1 MDLSLVK
8 VLSDVRNI
16 IESELNR
23 VSLFKSK
30 EKLYPEYLPN
40 SLPHRENELK
50 TLANIFKPML
60 LTPGTISHKALVVG
74 GIGTG
79 KTVTAR
85 IFGKEFTQIA
95 KKRGLNVN
103 YVHVNCHR
111 DRTLFEVVNEIVRQ
125 LRLPIPQRGLSVRE
139 VLNYM
144 LELVDS
150 ENMYVVAALD
160 EFDYFINVAGSDAV
174 YFLVRVYDEFP
185 DKVKRLNFIFIS
197 KSATSLS
204 MLDPTT
210 ESYLMKNLVMFNPY
224 KSHELYDILRSRADE
239 SIFEGAVSDDVLRYI
254 SDVVGSDK
262 GGPGNARAALE
273 ILLIAGEIAEREG
286 AMSISL
292 DHVRKACSIVEP
304 DAVTLNDTLP
314 YLSLHELLTLKA
326 IVTALMESGEP
337 YVNTGLVEEIY
348 HRLCEDYGVE
358 PRKHTKLYEYIV
370 NLRRLGILISSTSF
384 KGRRGRSTYISVSLA
399 PLNIIKAK
407 VDELLKVKVAYEGNG
422 Q

>member
-1 MDLSLVK
+1 M
-8 VLSDVRNI
+8 SDIRNI

-23 VSLFKSK
+23 ASLFKSK

-50 TLANIFKPML
+50 TLTNIFKPML
-60 LTPGTISHKALVVG
+60 LTPGSISHKAMIVG

-95 KKRGLNVN
+95 KRRGLNIS

-111 DRTLFEVVNEIVRQ
+111 DRTLFEVVNEAVRQ
-125 LRLPIPQRGLSVRE
+125 LRLPVPQRGLSVRE

-144 LELVDS
+144 LDLIDS
-150 ENMYVVAALD
+150 ENLYVILALD
-160 EFDYFINVAGSDAV
+160 EFDYFINVAGSDAI
-174 YFLVRVYDEFP
+174 YFLIRVYDEFP

-224 KSHELYDILRSRADE
+224 TSRELYDILKFRADE

-254 SDVVGSDK
+254 SDTIGSDK

-286 AMSISL
+286 VMTISL

-304 DAVTLNDTLP
+304 NTVMLNDALP
-314 YLSLHELLTLKA
+314 YLSFHELLTLKA
-326 IVTALMESGEP
+326 VVTALMESGDP
-337 YVNTGLVEEIY
+337 YVNTGIVEEIY
-348 HRLCEDYGVE
+348 NKLCEEYGVE

-370 NLRRLGILISSTSF
+370 NLKKLGILISSTSL
-384 KGRRGRSTYISVSLA
+384 KGRKGRSTYISISLI
-399 PLNIIKAK
+399 PLNIIKSK
-407 VDELLKVKVAYEGNG
+407 VDELLKVKIAYEGSG
-422 Q
+422 G

>member
-1 MDLSLVK
+1 MVK
-8 VLSDVRNI
+8 LLSDIRNI
-16 IESELNR
+16 IESELNKIT
-23 VSLFKSK
+23 LFKSK
-30 EKLYPEYLPN
+30 EKLYPEYLPS

-50 TLANIFKPML
+50 TLTSIFKPIL
-60 LTPGTISHKALVVG
+60 LTPGAISHKALVIG

-79 KTVTAR
+79 KTATAR

-95 KKRGLNVN
+95 RKRGLNVN

-111 DRTLFEVVNEIVRQ
+111 DRTLFEVVNEVVKQ

-150 ENMYVVAALD
+150 ENMYVIATLD
-160 EFDYFINVAGSDAV
+160 EFDYFISVAGSDAV

-224 KSHELYDILRSRADE
+224 SSYELYDILKLRADE
-239 SIFEGAVSDDVLRYI
+239 AIFEGAVSDDILQYI
-254 SDVVGSDK
+254 SDVVGIDK
-262 GGPGNARAALE
+262 GGPGSARAALE
-273 ILLIAGEIAEREG
+273 ILLIAGETAEREG
-286 AMSISL
+286 VMNISL

-304 DAVTLNDTLP
+304 SAVMLNDTLP
-314 YLSLHELLTLKA
+314 YLSFHELLTLKA
-326 IVTALMESGEP
+326 IVIALMKSGEP
-337 YVNTGLVEEIY
+337 YVNTGVVEEIY
-348 HRLCEDYGVE
+348 HRLCEECGVE

-370 NLRRLGILISSTSF
+370 SLRKLGILISSTAV
-384 KGRRGRSTYISVSLA
+384 KGRKGRSTYISISLA
-399 PLNIIKAK
+399 PLGVVKSKI
-407 VDELLKVKVAYEGNG
+407 DELLKVKMVYEGSDS
-422 Q
+422 

>member
-1 MDLSLVK
+1 MSEI
-8 VLSDVRNI
+8 RNI

-23 VSLFKSK
+23 ISLFKSK
-30 EKLYPEYLPN
+30 EKLYPEYLPS

-50 TLANIFKPML
+50 ALTNIFKPML
-60 LTPGTISHKALVVG
+60 LTPGAISHKALVVG

-79 KTVTAR
+79 KTATVR

-95 KKRGLNVN
+95 RKRGLNIS

-111 DRTLFEVVNEIVRQ
+111 DRTLFEVVNEVVKQ

-144 LELVDS
+144 LDLIDS
-150 ENMYVVAALD
+150 ENIYVIATLD

-185 DKVKRLNFIFIS
+185 DKVKRLNFIFVS

-224 KSHELYDILRSRADE
+224 KSYELYDILKFRAEE
-239 SIFEGAVSDDVLRYI
+239 SIFEGAVSDDILRYI
-254 SDVVGSDK
+254 SDAIGSDK
-262 GGPGNARAALE
+262 GGPGSARAALE
-273 ILLIAGEIAEREG
+273 ILLIAGETAEREG

-292 DHVRKACSIVEP
+292 DHVRKACSVVEP
-304 DAVTLNDTLP
+304 GVVMLNDTLP
-314 YLSLHELLTLKA
+314 YLSFHELLTLKA
-326 IVTALMESGEP
+326 IVIALMESGEP
-337 YVNTGLVEEIY
+337 YVNTGVVEEIY
-348 HRLCEDYGVE
+348 HRLCEEYDVE
-358 PRKHTKLYEYIV
+358 PRKHTKLYEYII
-370 NLRRLGILISSTSF
+370 NLKKLGILISSTSL
-384 KGRRGRSTYISVSLA
+384 KGRRGRSTYISVSLM
-399 PLNIIKAK
+399 PLTVIKSK
-407 VDELLKVKVAYEGNG
+407 IDELLKVKAAYEGSG
-422 Q
+422 G

>member
-1 MDLSLVK
+1 M
-8 VLSDVRNI
+8 SDIRNI
-16 IESELNR
+16 IENELNR
-23 VSLFKSK
+23 ASLFKSK

-50 TLANIFKPML
+50 TLTNIFKPML
-60 LTPGTISHKALVVG
+60 LTPGSISHKAMIVG

-95 KKRGLNVN
+95 KRRGLNIS

-111 DRTLFEVVNEIVRQ
+111 DRTLFEVVNEAVRQ
-125 LRLPIPQRGLSVRE
+125 LRLPVPQRGLSVRE

-144 LELVDS
+144 LDLIDS
-150 ENMYVVAALD
+150 ENLYVILALD
-160 EFDYFINVAGSDAV
+160 EFDYFINVAGSDAI
-174 YFLVRVYDEFP
+174 YFLIRVYDEFP

-224 KSHELYDILRSRADE
+224 TSRELYDILKFRADE
-239 SIFEGAVSDDVLRYI
+239 SIFEGAVSDDVLKYI
-254 SDVVGSDK
+254 SDTIGSDK

-286 AMSISL
+286 VMTISL

-304 DAVTLNDTLP
+304 NTVMLNDALP
-314 YLSLHELLTLKA
+314 YLSFHELLTLKA
-326 IVTALMESGEP
+326 VVTALMESGDP
-337 YVNTGLVEEIY
+337 YVNTGIVEEIY
-348 HRLCEDYGVE
+348 NKLCEEYGVE

-370 NLRRLGILISSTSF
+370 NLKKLGILISSTSL
-384 KGRRGRSTYISVSLA
+384 KGRKGRSTYISISLI
-399 PLNIIKAK
+399 PLNIIKSK
-407 VDELLKVKVAYEGNG
+407 VDELLKVKIAYEGSG
-422 Q
+422 G

>member
-1 MDLSLVK
+1 MSNI
-8 VLSDVRNI
+8 RNI

-30 EKLYPEYLPN
+30 EKLYPEYLPS

-50 TLANIFKPML
+50 ILTNIFKPML
-60 LTPGTISHKALVVG
+60 LTPGTISHKAMIVG

-85 IFGKEFTQIA
+85 MFGKEFTQIA
-95 KKRGLNVN
+95 KKRGLNTS

-111 DRTLFEVVNEIVRQ
+111 DRTLFEVVNEVVRQ
-125 LRLPIPQRGLSVRE
+125 LRLPVPQRGLSVRE

-144 LELVDS
+144 LDLIDG
-150 ENMYVVAALD
+150 ENLYVIVALD

-174 YFLVRVYDEFP
+174 YFLIRVYDEFP
-185 DKVKRLNFIFIS
+185 DKVKRLNFMFIS

-210 ESYLMKNLVMFNPY
+210 ESYLMKNLIMFNPY
-224 KSHELYDILRSRADE
+224 RSHELYDILRLRAEE
-239 SIFEGAVSDDVLRYI
+239 SIFEGAVSDDVLKYI
-254 SDVVGSDK
+254 SDAVGSDK

-286 AMSISL
+286 LMNISL

-304 DAVTLNDTLP
+304 NAVMLNDTLP
-314 YLSLHELLTLKA
+314 YLSFHELLTLKA
-326 IVTALMESGEP
+326 IATALAESGEP
-337 YVNTGLVEEIY
+337 YVNTGVVEEVY
-348 HRLCEDYGVE
+348 SRLCEEYGIE

-370 NLRRLGILISSTSF
+370 NLRKLGILISSTSL
-384 KGRRGRSTYISVSLA
+384 KGRKGRSTYISISLM
-399 PLNIIKAK
+399 PLDVIKSK
-407 VDELLKVKVAYEGNG
+407 VDELLKVKVIHEGSGN
-422 Q
+422 